1 MRRPGRSSMTQP
13 IPRPCSR
20 RAVLRA
26 GVALGLAVPAA
37 ACSFGGRGAITD
49 ATTSPTA
56 QPTEGSPSAT
66 KAPPTETSTTTQSP
80 TPTPTPSA
88 TQSPAAFEFRPKTVG
103 NGEATL
109 LIVRATERTGVV
121 RFIGGTVPLRAQ
133 GDFLWALLGVP
144 VDANLGARTAQVTLF
159 DAAGQ
164 TTRQIDDVTQVV
176 HVERPA
182 DYIVVTEEVGA
193 ILTPQAGITE
203 EQLRAKEFAAFDPD
217 VRWDR
222 PFIKPAAGYISTEF
236 GSGRS
241 INGGPIGGFHSGA
254 DIANDQGTPIV
265 AAAPGRVAFVENHP
279 IRGISV
285 IIDHGSGVKSGYHP
299 LEAALVTPGTFVS
312 PGTLIARMGTTGFST
327 GPHLHWEVTV
337 YGVNVDPFTWTT
349 QSFRP

>member
-1 MRRPGRSSMTQP
+1 MKQP
-13 IPRPCSR
+13 FPRPWSR

-26 GVALGLAVPAA
+26 GVALSLAVPAA
-37 ACSFGGRGAITD
+37 ACSFGRGATTD

-66 KAPPTETSTTTQSP
+66 NTATSTPAQSP
-80 TPTPTPSA
+80 TPTPTPTATTPPA
-88 TQSPAAFEFRPKTVG
+88 TQSPAAFEFRPRTVG

-109 LIVRATERTGVV
+109 LIVRAIERTGVV
-121 RFIGGTVPLRAQ
+121 RFIGTTVPLRAQ

-144 VDANLGARTAQVTLF
+144 VDATLGARTAQVTLF
-159 DAAGQ
+159 DAAGK
-164 TTRQIDDVTQVV
+164 TTRQIDAVTQVV
-176 HVERPA
+176 HVERPV
-182 DYIVVTEEVGA
+182 DYLEVTEEVGA

-265 AAAPGRVAFVENHP
+265 AAAPGRVAFVETHP

-285 IIDHGSGVKSGYHP
+285 IIDHGSGVKSGYHH

-312 PGTLIARMGTTGFST
+312 AGTLIARMGTTGFST

-349 QSFRP
+349 QTFRP